1 MHHNLEIL
9 NFNNSKGMNKRT
21 LIPDIMN
28 SYKCGKIYEIQFKI
42 FFLIQCFFWI
52 PSLAFSIEKV
62 NDVFL
67 ISIPEDLDT
76 FAAMVNNGDSAIQA
90 VLVNDI
96 YYINR
101 SSNIGNYYSKKA
113 FCGTFDGAGHTLYF
127 DISLMGHEIS
137 LCQYLTHGGI
147 IKNLHMKGKI
157 LTCGYSSASLVG
169 HMEDGIISNCLVE
182 MDIDSDRDEDLCY
195 GGLVGTTYGKSV
207 IQNCMYQGK
216 ITAKKGYNVAGLV
229 GKVCAP
235 GAVIKDCISIFD
247 FKVSPSDKSSNAVLN
262 TDSLEW
268 VTMENVYYRGMCP
281 WKHPGI
287 KKIPDGEN
295 INKYVYNVYG
305 NLALQLEKKILNITT
320 EQEQEKSRNERKLH
334 ETKNDFQEL
343 LNLEREKEGRL
354 NSIIYVSCFLVVL
367 FIVLL
372 TIYYQQDKMHKRE
385 IENLHNSLY
394 QQEQIWKNQV
404 EVLKKALEPEPTPEE
419 EQAKNAM
426 EALYRKLLQIMQEK
440 ELYKNPDLNETIL
453 ARELCT
459 NNNRISK
466 CINKISGKNIKD
478 WLATYRIQHASKLI
492 REMESEK
499 SLDLNKVIAQSG
511 YSSRSTFYRQF
522 KKVTGISPNQIKSQ
536 DSPKNN

>member
-9 NFNNSKGMNKRT
+9 DFNNSKGMNKRT

-305 NLALQLEKKILNITT
+305 NLALQLEKKILNITS

>member
-9 NFNNSKGMNKRT
+9 DFNNSKGMNKRT

>member
-28 SYKCGKIYEIQFKI
+28 SYKCGKIYEIQYKI

-127 DISLMGHEIS
+127 DISIMGHEIS

>member
-367 FIVLL
+367 FIILL